1 MLFKSNK
8 LFNLKTKKALV
19 KLVIQKLVLLKTFV
33 TYCGI
38 LTTVNVCLSVC
49 LSVWLSVCMYA
60 CMYVCIYMYVC
71 ICMYMYMYDV
81 CTTSV
86 LPFLLGGTTS
96 ISKLWKGGHR
106 KVNDCLGGLK
116 EFPCWIVAWGVA
128 MFLVKKKKTFKE
140 KRWLWVPNLKCWSRP
155 SLAKQS
161 INI

>member
-1 MLFKSNK
+1 M
-8 LFNLKTKKALV
+8 TKN
-19 KLVIQKLVLLKTFV
+19 I
-33 TYCGI
+33 CDI
-38 LTTVNVCLSVC
+38 LWNIDNCQCLSVC
-49 LSVWLSVCMYA
+49 LSVRLTVCMYV

-71 ICMYMYMYDV
+71 ICMYMYDV

-116 EFPCWIVAWGVA
+116 EFLPCWIVAWGVA